1 MMYSFEVV
9 LPTKEHASIVCALRN
24 DPEVRKNS
32 FTYTE
37 PKTPEAF
44 YPEFLRTHFSH
55 PKLLPLFVWQEN
67 KRIALLRFDPECEI
81 SIVLDAL
88 YRGKGLG
95 SEVLTAVEP
104 LLIREGVSEVVAR
117 IKTGNEASV
126 KTFEKA
132 GYVKTQSG
140 PDYLTFKRTL
150 GSNRRK
156 VFIIA
161 EAGSNWKAGSFKEDL
176 EQAYQL
182 IQAAKESGADAVK
195 FQTFR
200 KEQVYVPN
208 PGQSDYLS
216 KAGIQEDIGELFKE
230 LEMPDEMIPLL
241 AKRAKEV
248 GIEWMSSVFSERD
261 FAEVDPYVKR
271 HKIASYE
278 ISHPLLL
285 TLAAKSGKPLILSTG
300 ASQPSD
306 IDWACDIFFKEG
318 GKDLT
323 LLQCTACYPAPP
335 EGMNLKVIP
344 WLQQRYQVASGL
356 SDHSEEVSTAAVA
369 AVALGASLVEKH
381 FTLSRKLKGPDH
393 AFSLE
398 PYELKEMVD
407 AIRKTEEM
415 VGDGVKKIEFSEKEL
430 YLFARRGVQALQNIR
445 PGEILEYGVNVSVL
459 RPGKRSLGMHP
470 RFLPLVLGK
479 KTLREIAQGEGVQ
492 KEDVE
497 A

>member
-1 MMYSFEVV
+1 MKYGFEVV

-81 SIVLDAL
+81 SIVLDAP

-132 GYVKTQSG
+132 GYVQTQSG
-140 PDYLTFKRTL
+140 PDYLTFKRAL

-161 EAGSNWKAGSFKEDL
+161 EAGSNWKAGTFKEDL

-356 SDHSEEVSTAAVA
+356 SDHSEEVSTAAV
-369 AVALGASLVEKH
+369 
-381 FTLSRKLKGPDH
+381 
-393 AFSLE
+393 
-398 PYELKEMVD
+398 
-407 AIRKTEEM
+407 
-415 VGDGVKKIEFSEKEL
+415 
-430 YLFARRGVQALQNIR
+430 
-445 PGEILEYGVNVSVL
+445 
-459 RPGKRSLGMHP
+459 
-470 RFLPLVLGK
+470 
-479 KTLREIAQGEGVQ
+479 
-492 KEDVE
+492 
-497 A
+497 